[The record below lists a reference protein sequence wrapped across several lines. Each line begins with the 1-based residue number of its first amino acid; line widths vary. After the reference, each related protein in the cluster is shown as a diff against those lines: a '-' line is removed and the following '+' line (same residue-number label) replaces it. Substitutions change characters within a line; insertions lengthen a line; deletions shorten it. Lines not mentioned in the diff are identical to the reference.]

1 MANIKASIITIG
13 DELLIGQTI
22 DTNSA
27 WIATHLNEIGIDVQR
42 RVAVGDDAT
51 AIRTALDAEL
61 SYSDI
66 VLITGGLGP
75 TADDITKPFLCKYFG
90 AKLVVNEQ
98 VLEHVRTLFV
108 QRNRPFL
115 ERNLK
120 QAEVPDNCTVLHNR
134 IGTAPGM
141 WFEKQGKVIVSM
153 PGVPFEMIAI
163 MEDGVLPKLQ
173 QRYTSDAL
181 LHVSVIT
188 SGEGESFIAEKIQDL
203 ENALPAHIK
212 LAYLPSPG
220 MVKLRLT
227 GRGDNK
233 ERLIEELKL
242 RQEEIAN
249 RLENIVIAM
258 EDMPME
264 YILGKALVQHN
275 TKLGLAESCTGGYMA
290 HLITQ
295 VQGASGYFQGSMVCY
310 QNEIKERILGV
321 EKGIIDQYGVV
332 SEETAIEMARNTLK
346 VLDSD
351 ISLSVTGLLSPGAN
365 DAQVPVGTVWMAVAG
380 KQQIKTKKFRFHY
393 DRHLNKELAAQ
404 MGMLMI
410 WKFLNNKL

>member
-75 TADDITKPFLCKYFG
+75 TADDITKPFLCEYFG

-203 ENALPAHIK
+203 ETALPAHIK

-249 RLENIVIAM
+249 RLGNIVIAM